1 MPRKSSIIDSK
12 NTEEKLNKPRLSK
25 KDKTVTISA
34 TETVATLVT
43 SPVTT
48 PVATLVTNPV
58 ASPVTNPVASP
69 VTTLVTSPVTTL
81 ETISSPVTNIV
92 KPKRGRKSK
101 SELMALLN
109 NTNTNTNM
117 LQLHIDESASAIS
130 STSSSSNNNNIITE
144 MSDIKNEIIQTSSVT
159 KSVVDD
165 DLDAVIVNDLETDVD
180 DNKKVIKK
188 RGRKPKGGKIIQN
201 IVINETQK
209 VDKPNVILHL
219 KCSLKDLQQSST
231 ACSIESYNFNSNELG
246 YDIISKNDNVKA
258 PKVIKDT
265 TLSLS
270 SLGGVSSSLINDIKG
285 FNIVA
290 NTNTNSNT
298 NSNSSLV
305 KDRDLDLSRNNYSK
319 YSNYD
324 NDDDDYD
331 DEDEEHDDDYSDN
344 KNRGTSKTIWRK
356 LKQLE
361 HNLHINNVNNKKSAC
376 FWCTCDFDNPPIYVP
391 KHFINGT
398 YHVYGC
404 FCSPE
409 CGVAHLMNEPIDSSA
424 KFERYHLLNHI
435 YSKIYDYKKNIKPA
449 PNPYYMLEK
458 FYGNLSI
465 QEYRALLR
473 NERLFLIVDKPLTR
487 ILPELHEDNDEFI
500 LNNKI
505 IASNNYQLKSRMQ
518 KKKPSKGLIMNEK
531 FGLAV

>member
-1 MPRKSSIIDSK
+1 M
-12 NTEEKLNKPRLSK
+12 
-25 KDKTVTISA
+25 
-34 TETVATLVT
+34 
-43 SPVTT
+43 
-48 PVATLVTNPV
+48 
-58 ASPVTNPVASP
+58 
-69 VTTLVTSPVTTL
+69 
-81 ETISSPVTNIV
+81 
-92 KPKRGRKSK
+92 
-101 SELMALLN
+101 
-109 NTNTNTNM
+109 
-117 LQLHIDESASAIS
+117 
-130 STSSSSNNNNIITE
+130 
-144 MSDIKNEIIQTSSVT
+144 
-159 KSVVDD
+159 
-165 DLDAVIVNDLETDVD
+165 
-180 DNKKVIKK
+180 
-188 RGRKPKGGKIIQN
+188 
-201 IVINETQK
+201 
-209 VDKPNVILHL
+209 ILHL
-219 KCSLKDLQQSST
+219 KCSLKDLQSSSS
-231 ACSIESYNFNSNELG
+231 CLIESYNFNSNELG
-246 YDIISKNDNVKA
+246 YDIITKNDNVKA

-265 TLSLS
+265 TMSITTTTT
-270 SLGGVSSSLINDIKG
+270 GTGTGTGTSSLINDIKG

-290 NTNTNSNT
+290 NS

-324 NDDDDYD
+324 NEDDDYD
-331 DEDEEHDDDYSDN
+331 DDDDDDDYSDNN

-487 ILPELHEDNDEFI
+487 ILPELHEDNDDFI